1 MGRKINAVPWINPRV
16 AFRKYP
22 KKVGTAFLWEQTVES
37 IASLCNNGVNFS
49 RMKRFAP
56 TQGLTFFFL
65 IGLVILTIVFHDQ
78 IPRWHSLL
86 FRYGILLGLLFVLKV
101 SWDRKAME
109 KAASFFHYF
118 SPILFIIVIYE
129 SLGDLIQH
137 LQPDVD
143 PRLIQIDVSIFGV
156 EPTLWMQRWIVPWL
170 TDILSLAYLSYYFL
184 PVILIVVLY
193 LKRRTPEL
201 DRSVF
206 VLAFG
211 YYVSF
216 IGYILFPAVGP
227 RYAMTALYSI
237 PLEGSFI
244 TDFVRDTLNALEH
257 NKRDCMPSGHTQ
269 IVLVVLYLAH
279 RYERFLFYLFL
290 PIVCGLVL
298 STVYL
303 RYHYVIDLMVGMT
316 LAILCMIFGPLLH
329 RWWSREGTIPMP
341 PPDPHFPPS
350 N

>member
-1 MGRKINAVPWINPRV
+1 MKKIVP
-16 AFRKYP
+16 F
-22 KKVGTAFLWEQTVES
+22 
-37 IASLCNNGVNFS
+37 
-49 RMKRFAP
+49 
-56 TQGLTFFFL
+56 QGLTFFFL
-65 IGLVILTIVFHDQ
+65 MGLVILTLVFHGQ

-86 FRYGILLGLLFVLKV
+86 FRYAILLGLLFVLKL
-101 SWDRKAME
+101 SWDRKAMG
-109 KAASFFHYF
+109 KAGSFFQYF
-118 SPILFIIVIYE
+118 SSILFVIVIYE

-143 PRLIQIDVSIFGV
+143 PRLIQIDFLIFGAQ
-156 EPTLWMQRWIVPWL
+156 PTLWMQRWVVPWL

-184 PVILIVVLY
+184 PVVFVLVLY
-193 LKRRTPEL
+193 LKGRTAEL

-227 RYAMTALYSI
+227 RYAMTHLYSV

-269 IVLVVLYLAH
+269 IVLIILYLAH
-279 RYERFLFYLFL
+279 RYEKFLFTLFL
-290 PIVCGLVL
+290 PIVCALIL

-303 RYHYVIDLMVGMT
+303 RYHYVIDLMVGMA

-329 RWWSREGTIPMP
+329 SWWSTKSGTDGTGSGIPI
-341 PPDPHFPPS
+341 S

>member
-1 MGRKINAVPWINPRV
+1 
-16 AFRKYP
+16 
-22 KKVGTAFLWEQTVES
+22 
-37 IASLCNNGVNFS
+37 
-49 RMKRFAP
+49 MKRIAP

-65 IGLVILTIVFHDQ
+65 IGLVILTLIFHGQ
-78 IPRWHSLL
+78 IPLWRSLL
-86 FRYGILLGLLFVLKV
+86 LRYAILLGLLFVLKL
-101 SWDRKAME
+101 SWDRKAMG
-109 KAASFFHYF
+109 KGGSFVHYF
-118 SPILFIIVIYE
+118 SPILFIIIIYE

-143 PRLIQIDVSIFGV
+143 PRLIQIDFSIFGV
-156 EPTLWMQRWIVPWL
+156 QPTLWMEQWIVPWL

-184 PVILIVVLY
+184 PVVLIVVLY
-193 LKRRTPEL
+193 LKGRTPEL

-227 RYAMTALYSI
+227 RYAITHLYSI

-269 IVLVVLYLAH
+269 IVLIVLYLAH
-279 RYERFLFYLFL
+279 RYEKFLFYLFL
-290 PIVCGLVL
+290 PIVCALIL
-298 STVYL
+298 STIYL
-303 RYHYVIDLMVGMT
+303 RYHYVVDLLAGMA
-316 LAILCMIFGPLLH
+316 LAILCMVFGPLLH
-329 RWWSREGTIPMP
+329 GWWNAESGAQGVESGIPL
-341 PPDPHFPPS
+341 S